1 MKKLLFILMLLPF
14 IGFSQTTSFG
24 EKTGCTGDCTNGYGV
39 WVYSDGARYE
49 GNFKNGKK
57 NGQGTLTS
65 ASGKKQSG
73 KWKDGVYQTST
84 NTTTKPQT
92 SVAVCNRKSKIEI
105 ATD

>member
-1 MKKLLFILMLLPF
+1 MLLPF
-14 IGFSQTTSFG
+14 IGFSQSGDFG
-24 EKTGCTGDCTNGYGV
+24 EKTGCTGDCKNGYGV
-39 WVYSDGARYE
+39 LVYNDGARYE

-73 KWKDGVYQTST
+73 KWKDGVYLTSA

-92 SVAVCNRKSKIEI
+92 SVAVCNRKSKLAI